1 MVTVTDCHFA
11 WLSKADFQRCLDAF
25 EKRKRD
31 TEAAFLRSLPFFG
44 QLLKEKAYKIVAN
57 LEPVTRNQALLK
69 EGQSNKYVYII
80 KSGEFSVRK
89 KLVMNKPVEESKM
102 RDYLQGQKSLPADVR
117 NVFNKKIQQLTKLR
131 KLTHVN
137 QIK

>member
-1 MVTVTDCHFA
+1 MVTVTDSHFA
-11 WLSKADFQRCLDAF
+11 WLSKADLQRCLDAS

-57 LEPVTRNQALLK
+57 LEPVTRNQILLK
-69 EGQSNKYVYII
+69 EGQPNKYIYII

-89 KLVMNKPVEESKM
+89 KLVMNKPVEESKI

-137 QIK
+137 